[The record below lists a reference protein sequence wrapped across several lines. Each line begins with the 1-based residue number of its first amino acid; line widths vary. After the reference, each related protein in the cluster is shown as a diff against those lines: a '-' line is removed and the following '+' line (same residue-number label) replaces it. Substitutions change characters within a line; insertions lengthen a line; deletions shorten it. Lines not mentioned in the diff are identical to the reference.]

1 MKPYIID
8 GQTYKLVESNTIPG
22 WFKLVSEYTK
32 EEIGIVRGKPVYK
45 LNGYS
50 IVYANSSLSHQS
62 FDDIESWIIKNK
74 DNTLTQ
80 VIGNYVEYDGK
91 VIRYSTSYNKP
102 LEIFTIDL
110 DSAFT
115 ATYTDSGNIETY
127 PCLEM
132 FIVCRQSILEV
143 IADFVDNKLTRSIKT
158 DGKLSDFRMQR
169 MHLGDINYDF
179 PTFKTFDPEYDGMNS
194 GWWIK
199 FRLNE
204 FSKQIS
210 EQWMP
215 THDRFA
221 KGTIT
226 IEEMCSILK
235 EHGLVVSPKPAFIIS

>member
-1 MKPYIID
+1 MSYQPI
-8 GQTYKLVESNTIPG
+8 
-22 WFKLVSEYTK
+22 
-32 EEIGIVRGKPVYK
+32 
-45 LNGYS
+45 
-50 IVYANSSLSHQS
+50 
-62 FDDIESWIIKNK
+62 DDIESWIIKNK
-74 DNTLTQ
+74 DNPLKQ
-80 VIGNYVEYDGK
+80 VIGSYVEYDRK
-91 VIRYSTSYNKP
+91 VIRYLTSYNNP
-102 LEIFTIDL
+102 SEIFTVDF
-110 DSAFT
+110 DSTFT
-115 ATYTDSGNIETY
+115 VTYTNSGNVETY
-127 PCLEM
+127 PCLES
-132 FIVCRQSILEV
+132 FIVCQRQSILDV
-143 IADFVDNKLTRSIKT
+143 ISDFVDNKLTRSIKM

-169 MHLGDINYDF
+169 MHLGDIQYDF

-194 GWWIK
+194 GWWIE